1 MASAARLS
9 QMSQTTSPVVRPWNR
24 TRRQWVNGGFVCP
37 ACQIEVDL
45 QGKEVAP
52 DEPPVS
58 TATFLRVMAPSL
70 LAPVLVLVASYL
82 AFHWG
87 KELILQ
93 RAMAT
98 EVAPELMPIARRPAP
113 TANTFD
119 ESREEIRARIVLH
132 EHGRVHGGDLY
143 SSGVEFENLSL
154 GKAAWVE
161 YDAQDV
167 QLEITDEQGR
177 IVPCS
182 NVQRNGPVLP
192 VCQALIPP
200 AGYTVFST
208 HDQGMGIVGGQKRF
222 NAGYEAWHLEP
233 GEYQVKGNVPARVA
247 SSNEARQ
254 NNDPFA
260 RHQPKLKLTIP
271 SVTIVITE

>member
-1 MASAARLS
+1 MASAERLS

-177 IVPCS
+177 IVP
-182 NVQRNGPVLP
+182 
-192 VCQALIPP
+192 
-200 AGYTVFST
+200 
-208 HDQGMGIVGGQKRF
+208 
-222 NAGYEAWHLEP
+222 
-233 GEYQVKGNVPARVA
+233 
-247 SSNEARQ
+247 
-254 NNDPFA
+254 
-260 RHQPKLKLTIP
+260 
-271 SVTIVITE
+271 